1 MDEIQAGQENPFKLP
16 EVDPPLL
23 RVLPLVILLSV
34 FSGVATV
41 FLLGAWVWL
50 EISRAYQGF
59 D

>member
-1 MDEIQAGQENPFKLP
+1 MHEIHASAENPFKLP

-34 FSGVATV
+34 VSVLVAV
-41 FLLGAWVWL
+41 FLLGAWGWL

>member
-34 FSGVATV
+34 FSGLVTI
-41 FLLGAWVWL
+41 FLLGAWAWV
-50 EISRAYQGF
+50 EIGRGFQGF

>member
-1 MDEIQAGQENPFKLP
+1 MDEIQAGFENPFKLP

-34 FSGVATV
+34 FSGLTL
-41 FLLGAWVWL
+41 FLLGAWAWL